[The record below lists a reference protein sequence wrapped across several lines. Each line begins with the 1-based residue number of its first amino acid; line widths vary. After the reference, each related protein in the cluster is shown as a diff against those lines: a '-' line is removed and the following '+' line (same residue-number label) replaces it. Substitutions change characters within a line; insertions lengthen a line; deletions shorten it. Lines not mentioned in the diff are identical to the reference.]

1 MRFILEVKKFFD
13 FINSL
18 DDLNLIID
26 DVYVFIDNESDD
38 QSINKLDNV
47 GEIEKV
53 IFKVK
58 DFYIVFSV
66 NYDDNAM
73 AVEVVKDFKK
83 GALASVFIK
92 DFMGLK
98 GYALGSFYDIVN
110 TNGFSDGLKITFYD
124 PLITGSRHFFS
135 SLTFFSSYS
144 GLMYEFRDYGI
155 DRYF

>member
-1 MRFILEVKKFFD
+1 LEVKKFFD

-26 DVYVFIDNESDD
+26 EVYVLIDNESDD
-38 QSINKLDNV
+38 QSINKVDNV

-58 DFYIVFSV
+58 DFYIVFFV

-83 GALASVFIK
+83 RRT
-92 DFMGLK
+92 DFCI
-98 GYALGSFYDIVN
+98 Y
-110 TNGFSDGLKITFYD
+110 
-124 PLITGSRHFFS
+124 
-135 SLTFFSSYS
+135 
-144 GLMYEFRDYGI
+144 
-155 DRYF
+155 

>member
-1 MRFILEVKKFFD
+1 MRFILEVKNFFD

-26 DVYVFIDNESDD
+26 EVYVFIDNESND

-73 AVEVVKDFKK
+73 AVEVMNDLKK
-83 GALASVFIK
+83 GELASVFIK
-92 DFMGLK
+92 DFMDLK

-124 PLITGSRHFFS
+124 PLITRSGYFFS
-135 SLTFFSSYS
+135 ALTFFSSHS
-144 GLMYEFRDYGI
+144 GLIYEFRDCGI